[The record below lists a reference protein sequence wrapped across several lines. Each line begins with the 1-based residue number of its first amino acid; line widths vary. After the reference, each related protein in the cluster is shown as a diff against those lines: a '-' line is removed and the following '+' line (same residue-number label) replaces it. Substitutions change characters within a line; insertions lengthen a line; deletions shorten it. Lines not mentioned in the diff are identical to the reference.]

1 MKLKSKHIAP
11 IVLAFF
17 IIGIAGTMLLN
28 LWSTELEKEP
38 ARYISGEFE
47 GEYDPSDIRGSYT
60 FADINKA
67 FEIPVEDLA
76 KAFGFT
82 NAPDPN
88 IIKAKDLEET
98 FGELEQGELGTD
110 SIRLFVA
117 LYKELPFTPEDE
129 TLIPGSAVSIL
140 KSKVNLTEE
149 QKAILKDRTI
159 SLSELRPSENEGES
173 LATTEHETSEEV
185 EIKGKTT
192 FQELLDFGITQEE
205 IEKIFGMPMGKPGE
219 TLRDYATNNGVEFSE
234 FKTALEEL
242 AASKKR

>member
-11 IVLAFF
+11 MVLAFF

-28 LWSTELEKEP
+28 LWSTELGKVP
-38 ARYISGEFE
+38 AQYQSGEFE

-60 FADINKA
+60 FEDISKA

-82 NAPDPN
+82 DTPDPN

-98 FGELEQGELGTD
+98 YGSLEQGELGTD

-117 LYKELPFTPEDE
+117 FYKGLPFMAEE
-129 TLIPGSAVSIL
+129 KTLIPRLAVSIL
-140 KSKVNLTEE
+140 KEKANLTEE
-149 QKAILKDRTI
+149 QKTILKERTI
-159 SLSELRPSENEGES
+159 SLSELRPSETEGE
-173 LATTEHETSEEV
+173 AQVATEHETTEEFV
-185 EIKGKTT
+185 IKGNTT

-219 TLRDYATNNGVEFSE
+219 ALRDYATNNGVEFSE
-234 FKTALEEL
+234 FKAALEAL
-242 AASKKR
+242 VASKKQ